1 MKQDEH
7 LCACEPQHARSEP
20 LHDLRHDLTGRPG
33 APTRGHNG
41 PQRAEPS
48 RLDRKLIPVA
58 LDSSRK
64 DLLEKFRA
72 SFGPYTPLHPTD
84 RRTDRPPATAL
95 RRYLDSGE
103 HPHQSGIKTE
113 KVRYSAHNDHSVRLH
128 NGVLLERE
136 FDHNCPV

>member
-1 MKQDEH
+1 MDIIPGTDSLDICPE
-7 LCACEPQHARSEP
+7 LCPIESRRTFVCVCGPQHARSEP

-72 SFGPYTPLHPTD
+72 SFGPYTPLHPS
-84 RRTDRPPATAL
+84 RHL
-95 RRYLDSGE
+95 
-103 HPHQSGIKTE
+103 Q
-113 KVRYSAHNDHSVRLH
+113 VRIHVMS
-128 NGVLLERE
+128 
-136 FDHNCPV
+136 